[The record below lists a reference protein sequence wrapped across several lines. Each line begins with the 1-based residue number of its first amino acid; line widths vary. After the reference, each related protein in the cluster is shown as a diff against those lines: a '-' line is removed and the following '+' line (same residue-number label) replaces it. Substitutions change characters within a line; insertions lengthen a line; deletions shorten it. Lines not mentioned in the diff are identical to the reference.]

1 MMFTI
6 YDDRYVG
13 ADDADDCVM
22 MMITTLTT
30 LMIVL
35 LLLILRMI
43 IRIMPFSAYTVD
55 DKEKVEDDEEYVYV
69 VLC

>member
-1 MMFTI
+1 MMMFTI

-13 ADDADDCVM
+13 AGDADDCVM
-22 MMITTLTT
+22 MMITTLMT

-43 IRIMPFSAYTVD
+43 IRIMPFFCLY
-55 DKEKVEDDEEYVYV
+55 
-69 VLC
+69 C